1 MKKNVFHRFLIAA
14 AMTAFCCLNAF
25 AGVPQV
31 QVKLVLVSVSGDE
44 IVLAPGESSPTNL
57 NAPLHAEF
65 ISELVVDDG
74 KEYKMFPQWTV
85 KRTYTNGTTT
95 ETVDYLKRQESMTEY
110 DFTDYGQFQVNFAW
124 SYREKDAVETI
135 PGEYVDSITFSIDNS
150 EITLFNAFSPNG
162 DGINDVYKIY
172 TRSIVSLKIA
182 IFNRWGQTIKTIS
195 GKMED
200 ILQSVNSEPDN
211 NGGFFLEIW
220 DGRYNGDVVNDGVYF
235 INVQAVGAGGKS
247 YEKRA
252 DINVLK
258 GLGVGD

>member
-1 MKKNVFHRFLIAA
+1 MKKGSVIRFFCSATLAVAA
-14 AMTAFCCLNAF
+14 SLTAW

-31 QVKLVLVSVSGDE
+31 QVKVVLTSVSGDRIE
-44 IVLAPGESSPTNL
+44 LAPGESSPVNL

-65 ISELVVDDG
+65 ISALVVDDG
-74 KEYKMFPQWTV
+74 KEYRMFPQWTV
-85 KRTYTNGTTT
+85 KRTYSNGTAT
-95 ETVDYLKRQESMTEY
+95 ETVDYLKRQESVTEY
-110 DFTDYGQFQVNFAW
+110 DFTDHGQFQVNFAW
-124 SYREKDAVETI
+124 SYREKDAQETI
-135 PGEYVDSITFSIDNS
+135 PGEYVDSITFTIDNS

-172 TRSIVSLKIA
+172 TRSIVNLKIA

-195 GKMED
+195 GRMEN
-200 ILQSVNSEPDN
+200 IIRQINAEPDN

-220 DGRYNGDVVNDGVYF
+220 DGSFNGDVVNDGVYF
-235 INVQAVGAGGKS
+235 INVQATGASGKS

-258 GLGVGD
+258 GLGVGE